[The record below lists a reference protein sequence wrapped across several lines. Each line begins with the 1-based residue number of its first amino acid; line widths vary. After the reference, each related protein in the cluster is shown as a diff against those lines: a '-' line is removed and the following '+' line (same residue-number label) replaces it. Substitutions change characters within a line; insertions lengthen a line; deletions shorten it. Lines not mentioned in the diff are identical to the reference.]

1 MVRTSGSNQAGS
13 LGYFCVSR
21 TSGQKRSRGRLT
33 CGRILLVACVAALTG
48 CSLSGP
54 TSIRTSRTNYNAAIA
69 ETSSEQLLLNL
80 VRLRYRDVPLFLE
93 VSSVTTSF
101 EIAADG
107 SATASITTP
116 DIDLLTLRS
125 GLRFSERPSV
135 TYLPL
140 QGEQFVRK
148 LMTPLETETLAL
160 MYHSGWSIER
170 ILKVCVQRLGPLE
183 NAPRASG
190 PTPRSAPKYEGFFE
204 ATDLLQVLWQRGDL
218 ELGLS
223 AEEGSSALVIRFNHD
238 ASRSS
243 EVQRLKELLQL
254 PAGTELRGLTA
265 SQTEITGEGVGLVT
279 RSIMAS
285 MFFLSQGVIP
295 PDRDVELGNVTLTL
309 DEAGAPF
316 DWLRITGGLMHIESG
331 SAAPETAYV
340 AVRYRKTW
348 FWIRDNDLDSKA
360 TFALL
365 GQLLELQSGGVEG
378 TKPVLTLPIGV

>member
-1 MVRTSGSNQAGS
+1 MPRTSGSSRAKTRARACGTDRS
-13 LGYFCVSR
+13 GPERLRAPLVSR
-21 TSGQKRSRGRLT
+21 LA
-33 CGRILLVACVAALTG
+33 LLLACVAVLAG

-107 SATASITTP
+107 SATAAISTP

-125 GLRFSERPSV
+125 GLRLSERPSV

-190 PTPRSAPKYEGFFE
+190 PTPRQVPRYEGFFE
-204 ATDLLQVLWQRGDL
+204 ATDLLQALWQRGDL

-223 AEEGSSALVIRFNHD
+223 AEEGSSALVIRFDHD

-254 PAGTELRGLTA
+254 PAGDELRGLTA

-295 PDRDVELGNVTLTL
+295 PERDVQRGNVTLTL
-309 DEAGAPF
+309 DDEGEPF

-331 SAAPETAYV
+331 PSAPDSAYV

-365 GQLLELQSGGVEG
+365 GQLLELQSGGVQG